1 MCADPRR
8 AASTP
13 CAGCGTKWA
22 SLPDSQRGVA
32 LAVVIWFLAA
42 MSILVAGIVHQAR
55 MDTRL
60 TQLQVSQARAVAVA
74 DGAIQL
80 ALADMMRMEREGES
94 VSRGTRTGVY
104 TLADARV
111 TVGFTPVTGLVDLN
125 MASEELLVALFAHG
139 AGTGEK
145 VAEELALNM
154 IEWRSPAAAG
164 GRNILA
170 REPGF
175 PEARH
180 GRFQAVEDL
189 MLVPGIGRDI
199 FESIRD
205 SVYVAQQGQAGVD
218 WASAPASVLAILYG
232 GDPDRAREQ
241 IIERSGDSGP
251 AVPPADLDLS
261 YQQQQASSLY
271 RVDALVQFDGESFLR
286 RRWVDRRRQG
296 GDGLPWSFFRSENVQ
311 SLNDEQRKKLVGLE
325 YADAGN

>member
-1 MCADPRR
+1 MCAEPRR
-8 AASTP
+8 TASVPGVGCRTNGAAM
-13 CAGCGTKWA
+13 
-22 SLPDSQRGVA
+22 PDRQRGVA

-42 MSILVAGIVHQAR
+42 MSILVAGIVYQAR
-55 MDTRL
+55 MDSRL

-80 ALADMMRMEREGES
+80 ALADMIRMEREGES
-94 VSRGTRTGVY
+94 VSRGTRAGVY
-104 TLADARV
+104 SLADARV

-125 MASEELLVALFAHG
+125 MASEELLVALFAYG

-164 GRNILA
+164 GRTNPA
-170 REPGF
+170 QNPGLS
-175 PEARH
+175 ELRH

-232 GDPDRAREQ
+232 GDPDRAREL
-241 IIERSGDSGP
+241 IIERTVDSGP
-251 AVPPADLDLS
+251 AVPPADLDMS
-261 YQQQQASSLY
+261 YQQQQTSSLY

-296 GDGLPWSFFRSENVQ
+296 GDGLPWSFFRSENMQ

>member
-1 MCADPRR
+1 M
-8 AASTP
+8 
-13 CAGCGTKWA
+13 
-22 SLPDSQRGVA
+22 PDRQRGVA

-42 MSILVAGIVHQAR
+42 MSILVAGIVYQAR
-55 MDTRL
+55 MDSRL

-104 TLADARV
+104 SLADARV

-125 MASEELLVALFAHG
+125 MASEELLVALFAYG

-164 GRNILA
+164 GRINPA
-170 REPGF
+170 RKSVFSEL
-175 PEARH
+175 RH

-232 GDPDRAREQ
+232 GDPDRAREL
-241 IIERSGDSGP
+241 IIERTVDSGP
-251 AVPPADLDLS
+251 AVPPADLDMS
-261 YQQQQASSLY
+261 YQQQQTSSLY

-296 GDGLPWSFFRSENVQ
+296 GDGLPWSFFRSENMQ

>member
-1 MCADPRR
+1 MCAECSAAPVPPR
-8 AASTP
+8 AARNRQAAP
-13 CAGCGTKWA
+13 
-22 SLPDSQRGVA
+22 LPPGQRGVA
-32 LAVVIWFLAA
+32 LAVVVWFLAA
-42 MSILVAGIVHQAR
+42 MSILVGGIVYQAR
-55 MDTRL
+55 MDARL
-60 TQLQVSQARAVAVA
+60 TRLQVSEAMAVALA

-80 ALADMMRMEREGES
+80 ALADMMRIEREGES

-104 TLADARV
+104 DLAGARV
-111 TVGFTPVTGLVDLN
+111 TVGFTPVIGLVDLN
-125 MASEELLVALFAHG
+125 LATEELLFALFAYG

-154 IEWRSPAAAG
+154 IEWRSPAVG
-164 GRNILA
+164 GLNDSA

-175 PEARH
+175 PEPRH

-218 WASAPASVLAILYG
+218 WSSAPASVLAILSG
-232 GDPDRAREQ
+232 GDPDRARELV
-241 IIERSGDSGP
+241 IERTGDAEP
-251 AVPPADLDLS
+251 MVPPADLDLS
-261 YQQQQASSLY
+261 FQQQQVSSLY
-271 RVDALVQFDGESFLR
+271 RVDALVQFDEESFLR

-296 GDGLPWSFFRSENVQ
+296 GDGLPWSFFRSEPVQ
-311 SLNDEQRKKLVGLE
+311 SLNNEQRKKLVGLE